1 MKRVRMIWKTRS
13 YGTDEINRY
22 MQKVFN
28 SKWYKTVSI
37 DGISMFDI
45 VIQYRNR
52 PQSDMA

>member
-1 MKRVRMIWKTRS
+1 MIWKTRS